1 MKNLLKLFFFFISFT
16 VFSQSGTIT
25 YDIQIGIDLTLV
37 PKDKV
42 DFFTE
47 IVNYAKEDQFV
58 LSFNSTKSSFIR
70 KKKLNNDSDYDSK
83 IKDIAR
89 GTYTSS
95 SDLYIDIF
103 QKLEVSKESDGT
115 LVENKN
121 DTTSWEVSTDS
132 KNIGNYVCYK
142 AVKKIPFVSRRGGL
156 KVREVLAWFAP
167 SLPYSYGPMN
177 FYGLPGLILE
187 LTDNKTTY
195 LATRIDLVKQ
205 EIEIGFPNGKT
216 IAKEEFDKKL
226 KAQMGM

>member
-1 MKNLLKLFFFFISFT
+1 MKNLLKLFFFISNT
-16 VFSQSGTIT
+16 IFSQSGAIT
-25 YDIQIGIDLTLV
+25 YDIQIGVDLTLV

-42 DFFTE
+42 EFFTE
-47 IVNYAKEDQFV
+47 IVNYAKEEQFV
-58 LSFNSTKSSFIR
+58 LSFNNTKSSFIR
-70 KKKLNNDSDYDSK
+70 KVKLNNDSDYDSK

-95 SDLYIDIF
+95 SDVYIDIF
-103 QKLEVSKESDGT
+103 HKLEVYRESDGT

-121 DTTSWEVSTDS
+121 DTIKWEVSADS
-132 KNIGNYVCYK
+132 KKIANYVCYK
-142 AVKKIPFVSRRGGL
+142 AVKNIPFVSRRGGL
-156 KVREVLAWFAP
+156 KIREVLAWFAP
-167 SLPYSYGPMN
+167 SLPYNYGPKN

-195 LATRIDLVKQ
+195 LATRIDLVKE

-216 IAKEEFDKKL
+216 IAKEEYEKKL

>member
-1 MKNLLKLFFFFISFT
+1 MKNLLKLFFFISNT
-16 VFSQSGTIT
+16 IFSQSGAIT
-25 YDIQIGIDLTLV
+25 YDIQIGVDLTIV

-42 DFFTE
+42 EFFTE
-47 IVNYAKEDQFV
+47 IVNYAKEEQFV
-58 LSFNSTKSSFIR
+58 LSFNNTKSSFIR
-70 KKKLNNDSDYDSK
+70 KVKLNNDSDYDSK

-95 SDLYIDIF
+95 SDVYIDIF
-103 QKLEVSKESDGT
+103 HKLEVYRESDGT

-121 DTTSWEVSTDS
+121 DTIKWEVSADS
-132 KNIGNYVCYK
+132 KKIANYVCYK
-142 AVKKIPFVSRRGGL
+142 AVKNIPFVSRRGGL
-156 KVREVLAWFAP
+156 KIREVLAWFAP
-167 SLPYSYGPMN
+167 SLPYNYGPKN

-195 LATRIDLVKQ
+195 LATRIDLVKE

-216 IAKEEFDKKL
+216 IAKEEYEKKL

>member
-1 MKNLLKLFFFFISFT
+1 MKNLLKLFFFISNT
-16 VFSQSGTIT
+16 IFSQSGAIT
-25 YDIQIGIDLTLV
+25 YDIQIGVDLTLV

-42 DFFTE
+42 EFFTE
-47 IVNYAKEDQFV
+47 IVNYAKEEQFV
-58 LSFNSTKSSFIR
+58 LSFNNTKSSFIR
-70 KKKLNNDSDYDSK
+70 KVKLNNDSDYESK

-95 SDLYIDIF
+95 SDVYIDIF
-103 QKLEVSKESDGT
+103 HKLEVYRESDGT

-121 DTTSWEVSTDS
+121 DTIKWEVSADS
-132 KNIGNYVCYK
+132 KKIANYVCYK
-142 AVKKIPFVSRRGGL
+142 AVKNIPFVSRRGGL
-156 KVREVLAWFAP
+156 KIREVLAWFAP
-167 SLPYSYGPMN
+167 SLPYNYGPKN

-195 LATRIDLVKQ
+195 LATRIDLVKE

-216 IAKEEFDKKL
+216 IAKEEYEKKL

>member
-1 MKNLLKLFFFFISFT
+1 MKNLLKLFFFISNT
-16 VFSQSGTIT
+16 IFSQSGAIT
-25 YDIQIGIDLTLV
+25 YDIQIGVDLTLV

-42 DFFTE
+42 EFFTE
-47 IVNYAKEDQFV
+47 IVNYAKEEQFV

-70 KKKLNNDSDYDSK
+70 KVKLNNDSDYESK

-95 SDLYIDIF
+95 SDVYIDIF
-103 QKLEVSKESDGT
+103 HKLEVYRESDGT

-121 DTTSWEVSTDS
+121 DTIKWEVSADS
-132 KNIGNYVCYK
+132 KKIANYVCYK
-142 AVKKIPFVSRRGGL
+142 AVKNIPFVSRRGGL
-156 KVREVLAWFAP
+156 KIREVLAWFAP
-167 SLPYSYGPMN
+167 SLPYNYGPKN

-195 LATRIDLVKQ
+195 LATRIDLVKE

-216 IAKEEFDKKL
+216 IAKEEYEKKL
-226 KAQMGM
+226 KAQMGI

>member
-1 MKNLLKLFFFFISFT
+1 MKNLLKLFFFISNT
-16 VFSQSGTIT
+16 IFSQSGAIT
-25 YDIQIGIDLTLV
+25 YDIQIGVDLTLV

-42 DFFTE
+42 EFFTE
-47 IVNYAKEDQFV
+47 IANYAKEEQFV
-58 LSFNSTKSSFIR
+58 LSFNNTKSSFIR
-70 KKKLNNDSDYDSK
+70 KVKLNNDSDYESK

-95 SDLYIDIF
+95 SDVYIDIF
-103 QKLEVSKESDGT
+103 HKLEVYRESDGT

-121 DTTSWEVSTDS
+121 DTIKWEVSADS
-132 KNIGNYVCYK
+132 KKIANYVCYK
-142 AVKKIPFVSRRGGL
+142 AVKNIPFVSRRGGL
-156 KVREVLAWFAP
+156 KIREVLAWFAP
-167 SLPYSYGPMN
+167 SLPYNYGPKN

-195 LATRIDLVKQ
+195 LATRIDLVKE

-216 IAKEEFDKKL
+216 IAKEEYEKKL

>member
-1 MKNLLKLFFFFISFT
+1 MKNLLKLFFFISNT
-16 VFSQSGTIT
+16 IFSQSGAIT
-25 YDIQIGIDLTLV
+25 YDIQIGVDLTLV

-42 DFFTE
+42 EFFTE
-47 IVNYAKEDQFV
+47 IVNYAKEEQFV
-58 LSFNSTKSSFIR
+58 LSFNNTKSSFIR
-70 KKKLNNDSDYDSK
+70 KVKLNNDSDYESK

-95 SDLYIDIF
+95 SDVYIDIF
-103 QKLEVSKESDGT
+103 HKLEVYRESDGT

-121 DTTSWEVSTDS
+121 DTIKWEVSADS
-132 KNIGNYVCYK
+132 KKIANYLCYK
-142 AVKKIPFVSRRGGL
+142 AVKNIPFVSRRGGL
-156 KVREVLAWFAP
+156 KIREVLAWFAP
-167 SLPYSYGPMN
+167 SLPYNYGPKN

-195 LATRIDLVKQ
+195 LATRIDLVKE

-216 IAKEEFDKKL
+216 IAKEEYEKKL

>member
-1 MKNLLKLFFFFISFT
+1 MKNLLKLFFFISNT
-16 VFSQSGTIT
+16 IFSQSGAIT
-25 YDIQIGIDLTLV
+25 YDIQIGVDLTLV

-42 DFFTE
+42 EFFTE
-47 IVNYAKEDQFV
+47 IVNYAKEEQFV
-58 LSFNSTKSSFIR
+58 LSFNNTKSSFIR
-70 KKKLNNDSDYDSK
+70 NVKLNNDSDYESK

-95 SDLYIDIF
+95 SDVYIDIF
-103 QKLEVSKESDGT
+103 HKLEVYRESDGT

-121 DTTSWEVSTDS
+121 DTIKWEVSADS
-132 KNIGNYVCYK
+132 KKIANYLCYK
-142 AVKKIPFVSRRGGL
+142 AVKNIPFVSRRGGL
-156 KVREVLAWFAP
+156 KIREVLAWFAP
-167 SLPYSYGPMN
+167 SLPYNYGPKN

-195 LATRIDLVKQ
+195 LATRIDLVKE

-216 IAKEEFDKKL
+216 IAKEEYEKKL

>member
-1 MKNLLKLFFFFISFT
+1 MKNLLKLFFFISNT
-16 VFSQSGTIT
+16 IFSQSGAIT
-25 YDIQIGIDLTLV
+25 YDIQIGVDLTLV

-42 DFFTE
+42 EFFTE
-47 IVNYAKEDQFV
+47 IVNYAKEEQFV
-58 LSFNSTKSSFIR
+58 LSFNNTKSSFIR
-70 KKKLNNDSDYDSK
+70 KVKLNNDSDYDSK

-95 SDLYIDIF
+95 SDVYIDIF
-103 QKLEVSKESDGT
+103 HKLEVYRESDGT

-121 DTTSWEVSTDS
+121 DTIKWEVSADS
-132 KNIGNYVCYK
+132 KKIANYLCYK
-142 AVKKIPFVSRRGGL
+142 AVKNIPFVSKRGGL
-156 KVREVLAWFAP
+156 KIREVLAWFAP
-167 SLPYSYGPMN
+167 SLPYNYGPKN

-195 LATRIDLVKQ
+195 LATRIDLVKE

-216 IAKEEFDKKL
+216 IAKEEYEKKL